1 MLFVN
6 CIAYYAIFYN
16 FHSAPKNLFLL
27 FSSFPPQA
35 HEYNMAFIELP
46 KDVSNDLC
54 IQLVFLRINSSV
66 YTPGSHL
73 KYQFSQLAA
82 LKFFNGSSENLV
94 LREQKILLWLL
105 ILLSLVAVIL
115 PTYLFYLL
123 RLSKTC
129 GL

>member
-1 MLFVN
+1 MIVVYSWYFYAPTVP
-6 CIAYYAIFYN
+6 CI
-16 FHSAPKNLFLL
+16 
-27 FSSFPPQA
+27 
-35 HEYNMAFIELP
+35 
-46 KDVSNDLC
+46 
-54 IQLVFLRINSSV
+54 
-66 YTPGSHL
+66 PGSHL

>member
-1 MLFVN
+1 
-6 CIAYYAIFYN
+6 
-16 FHSAPKNLFLL
+16 
-27 FSSFPPQA
+27 
-35 HEYNMAFIELP
+35 MAFIELP

-105 ILLSLVAVIL
+105 ILSSLVAVIL